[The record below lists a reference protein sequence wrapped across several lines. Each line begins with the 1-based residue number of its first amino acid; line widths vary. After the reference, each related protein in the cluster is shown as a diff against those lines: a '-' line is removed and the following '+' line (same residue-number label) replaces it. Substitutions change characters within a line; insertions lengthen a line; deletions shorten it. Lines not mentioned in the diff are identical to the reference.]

1 MGHAIGYSIGAQLA
15 KANVRIVC
23 LTGDG
28 CTFMHGAEMSTAAN
42 YNIPVTFIIFN
53 NGRLDMVD
61 KGMQNNLGKAVGTTY
76 NTPLDIE
83 KFGQSMGIKSFKCRN
98 QFALK
103 EALEISRLHN
113 ETIIIEVMV
122 DPYEIPPTIKRG

>member
-15 KANVRIVC
+15 RDNARIIC

-28 CTFMHGAEMSTAAN
+28 CTFMHGTEMSTAAN
-42 YNIPVTFIIFN
+42 YNIPVTFIVFN

-61 KGMQNNLGKAVGTTY
+61 KGMQHNLGKAVGTTY
-76 NTPLDIE
+76 NIPLDIE
-83 KFGQSMGIKSFKCRN
+83 KFGQSMGIKSFKCCN
-98 QFALK
+98 QFDLK
-103 EALEISRLHN
+103 KALEISKLHN

-122 DPYEIPPTIKRG
+122 DPNEIPPTIKRG

>member
-1 MGHAIGYSIGAQLA
+1 MGHAIGFSIGAQLA
-15 KANVRIVC
+15 REEASIVC

-28 CTFMHGAEMSTAAN
+28 CAFMHGTEMSTAVN

-61 KGMQNNLGKAVGTTY
+61 KGMQQNLGKAVGTKY
-76 NTPLDIE
+76 KVPLDIE
-83 KFGQSMGIKSFKCRN
+83 KFGQSMGIRSFRCCN
-98 QFALK
+98 QIELK
-103 EALEISRLHN
+103 KALEKSTLHK

-122 DPYEIPPTIKRG
+122 DPYEIPPTIERG